1 MFTKR
6 ISKPTKGNKSFIRKV
21 SGGWNS
27 CIPGYPADKD
37 CNVLANCVGYANGRF
52 NEIITELTGF
62 QGNKYNT
69 LNCNAESF
77 IEKAK
82 KAGLEV
88 GQVPKPGAIAVWAKG
103 IVGNADDGAG
113 HVAIVE
119 EVLDDNTIYT
129 SESAYG
135 ISAFYNAKRS
145 NSNGRWGI
153 GSKYTF
159 RGFIYNPAVKEEPTP
174 KPEPKPEPTPTPSE
188 EFKLGDKVCVKGYAT
203 AASDGSG
210 SRTASYGGNPKDPT
224 DIRYITLICEGAKR
238 PYHISAGKTL
248 HNADKGWV
256 SKDQLT
262 KVE

>member
-6 ISKPTKGNKSFIRKV
+6 TSKPTKDNKSYIRKV

-27 CIPGYPADKD
+27 CIPGYPTDKD
-37 CNVLANCVGYANGRF
+37 CDVLANCVGYANGRF
-52 NEIITELTGF
+52 NEIITELTGY

-82 KAGLEV
+82 KAGLEI
-88 GQVPKPGAIAVWAKG
+88 GQIPKPGAIVVWAKG

-129 SESAYG
+129 SESSYG

-174 KPEPKPEPTPTPSE
+174 TPVD

-203 AASDGSG
+203 EASDGTG
-210 SRTASYGGNPKDPT
+210 KRTANYGGNPKDPT

-238 PYHISAGKTL
+238 PYHISVGKTL
-248 HNADKGWV
+248 HNGDRGWV

-262 KVE
+262 KVN